1 MAKKALILLNM
12 GGPNNLNEV
21 ELFLKNMFSDKN
33 IITTKSPILRAM
45 IAFFITTLRL
55 KEATKNYEILGGKS
69 PIVGHTEKLV
79 NKLKTSLL
87 GWQVDFAM
95 RYTPPFCDKVIQE
108 LVKNEVEEVYL
119 LPLYPHYSTTT
130 TKSSLEDFEKYA
142 KEFGLKANIYAF
154 ESFYNDGL
162 YNSLILQT
170 IKDALQNEDASKIDL
185 LFSAHSLPQKMID
198 RGDVYQKEIIEHVE
212 ILTKKLHDEGI
223 HFKNIHLS
231 YQSKLGP
238 LKWLEPSTHDKLI
251 SLENKDVLIVP
262 ISFVID
268 NSETDFELS
277 IDYAKVAQE
286 RNFRGYRVAKCL
298 NDNDDFVKWIV
309 DFVNR

>member
-1 MAKKALILLNM
+1 MKESAIYMVFYNKNDEVVAIGRNM
-12 GGPNNLNEV
+12 INNKDNY
-21 ELFLKNMFSDKN
+21 
-33 IITTKSPILRAM
+33 
-45 IAFFITTLRL
+45 FF
-55 KEATKNYEILGGKS
+55 
-69 PIVGHTEKLV
+69 VV